1 MKIVIAPDSFKSSLS
16 SQRCAS
22 ALAKGI
28 LSVAP
33 DCTVVSVP
41 LADGGEGTVDSLV
54 LQGFEAREGLAPDA
68 HGVPRS
74 VRSAWIGTTAVIESS
89 QACVFVPGSSA
100 EDALRAS
107 SNGVGVM
114 MSAALDNNAS
124 EIMLTVGGTACSDGG
139 KGMLEEL
146 GVSFL
151 DVKGKPLA
159 PGGGSLKDLASVELG
174 GLDPRVSR
182 ISLRLLSDVVNP
194 LLGPTGAAEVFG
206 PQKGADASAVAELEQ
221 GLAKLASLLG
231 SEKAS
236 SAGAG
241 AGGGLGYAAMAALGA
256 SQESGALTMI
266 NLVGL
271 EAHVKSA
278 DLVITGEGS
287 FDSQSVNGKLTGQV
301 LALAAGH
308 GVPSIVVCGI
318 ESLSENDRG
327 EHLTVDSV
335 VPLSL
340 WEPNRELSITNAE
353 TLMEKAGKHVGML
366 VSESRLSPASKISHD
381 PLP

>member
-1 MKIVIAPDSFKSSLS
+1 
-16 SQRCAS
+16 
-22 ALAKGI
+22 
-28 LSVAP
+28 
-33 DCTVVSVP
+33 
-41 LADGGEGTVDSLV
+41 
-54 LQGFEAREGLAPDA
+54 
-68 HGVPRS
+68 
-74 VRSAWIGTTAVIESS
+74 
-89 QACVFVPGSSA
+89 
-100 EDALRAS
+100 
-107 SNGVGVM
+107 
-114 MSAALDNNAS
+114 
-124 EIMLTVGGTACSDGG
+124 LTVGGTACSDGG

-241 AGGGLGYAAMAALGA
+241 AGGGLGFAAIAALGA